1 MRDIIKNILKEEYRK
16 MTTIPDS
23 TVLSIYNDS
32 LTIINI
38 DDDDVLAFIS
48 LSEGKDSYYF
58 PMIAAEK
65 GYGPTILEA
74 ALMYSYPKGLM
85 ISRDGDI
92 REGAFKVWG
101 RMSEREDVIKDILP
115 LSHKNFNFAIV
126 TGDDDDIYEN
136 DYEKMSEFDYHIEEG
151 FKENILLYNTKMM
164 MVPSEEYERLVN
176 LSVLLDHKGIYEL
189 GRDYFTMRYNQ

>member
-65 GYGPTILEA
+65 GYGPTILDSSTSESP
-74 ALMYSYPKGLM
+74 LIQSFLTSFLISSVTSFHIVNGCSINFHPLGFSDGYPK
-85 ISRDGDI
+85 
-92 REGAFKVWG
+92 
-101 RMSEREDVIKDILP
+101 
-115 LSHKNFNFAIV
+115 
-126 TGDDDDIYEN
+126 
-136 DYEKMSEFDYHIEEG
+136 
-151 FKENILLYNTKMM
+151 
-164 MVPSEEYERLVN
+164 
-176 LSVLLDHKGIYEL
+176 
-189 GRDYFTMRYNQ
+189 